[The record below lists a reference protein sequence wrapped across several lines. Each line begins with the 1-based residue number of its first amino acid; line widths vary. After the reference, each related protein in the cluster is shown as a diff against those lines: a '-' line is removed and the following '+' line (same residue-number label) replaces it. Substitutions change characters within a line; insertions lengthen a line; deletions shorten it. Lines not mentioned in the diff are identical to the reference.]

1 MLGLLYG
8 LISGSGT
15 GWTLSPILSV
25 IGGLAFFALFCRR
38 QRTAPAPLIEPS
50 LLKNRGFTAG
60 LILGLV
66 FCAAV
71 AGLLYVLSLFMQ
83 NGLGYTPLHAAVG
96 LSPIAAGIV
105 IASIASYQ
113 LIATLGRTLIVIG
126 LLITLLG
133 TGWLFALILVAGTTV
148 STWSLVAA
156 VLIIGLGMG
165 TCFGTAYDIT
175 LGDIA
180 IGAATVTTVYFH
192 IVATGDQA
200 RATTTSLVVVA
211 AVTLGGC
218 GLVWLLQS
226 KAQPQHH

>member
-8 LISGSGT
+8 LIDGSGN
-15 GWTLSPILSV
+15 GGTLTPILSV
-25 IGGLAFFALFCRR
+25 IGGFAFFALFCQR
-38 QRTAPAPLIEPS
+38 QRTAPAPLIKPS

-71 AGLLYVLSLFMQ
+71 AGLYVLSLFMQ

-113 LIATLGRTLIVIG
+113 LIATPGRTLIVIG

-165 TCFGTAYDIT
+165 TCFGTVYDIT

-218 GLVWLLQS
+218 GLVWLLPR

>member
-1 MLGLLYG
+1 
-8 LISGSGT
+8 
-15 GWTLSPILSV
+15 
-25 IGGLAFFALFCRR
+25 
-38 QRTAPAPLIEPS
+38 
-50 LLKNRGFTAG
+50 
-60 LILGLV
+60 
-66 FCAAV
+66 
-71 AGLLYVLSLFMQ
+71 MQ

-113 LIATLGRTLIVIG
+113 LIATPGRTLIVIG

-165 TCFGTAYDIT
+165 TCFGTVYDIT

-218 GLVWLLQS
+218 GLVWLLPR

>member
-1 MLGLLYG
+1 
-8 LISGSGT
+8 LIK
-15 GWTLSPILSV
+15 
-25 IGGLAFFALFCRR
+25 
-38 QRTAPAPLIEPS
+38 PS

-200 RATTTSLVVVA
+200 RATITGLVVVA

-218 GLVWLLQS
+218 GLVWLLPR